1 MKRFYIKFF
10 VGFIFLSSLLYFSI
24 WWFFAGVAML
34 GVLTFY
40 HFYRLRIQAYEASLE
55 EMELKIDSL
64 QTQLDRSLLREDKA
78 VKETAQV
85 RQLKDKLLYS
95 MSHEIRTPMNGVLG
109 MAQLIT
115 GTPLTEEQKEYIDTI
130 RSSGQSLLTTVNS
143 ILASDILNNSKLEQ
157 LHKTKDNTDFD
168 LRDTVEETIVMF
180 SEKASNAGLE
190 LLFEINE
197 DVPLQ
202 LNGDNRRLREILMNL
217 LENAIK
223 FTPHGEVILTVQS
236 LSDDFN
242 RPVLRF
248 EVKDTGIGIAEE
260 QLKKLF
266 YSAPGREFYGG
277 EKKSAPG
284 LVVCR
289 KKAEMLGGKIEVQS
303 KPGFGSTFVFTVPMS
318 LRSSQEQN
326 VQQNIIRG
334 FAGRRVLIVD
344 DNQSSRNILSRQLQA
359 WNMLPQCSASGEQAI
374 EILERN
380 SQFDLLIADQAMP
393 QMNGLQLASIVK
405 NKFPQVKALLL
416 ATAANEVNKQEQ
428 ELFSAVMIKPVRQ
441 QVLRDH
447 IYAAMREPTREIK
460 TEASLQENILPATSN
475 LRILLAED
483 NLINQKIAVKL
494 LGKQGYQPAVASNGK
509 EAVEMWSR
517 GQFNMILMDVQMPEM
532 DGLDATRLIR
542 SRPNDQPVI
551 IAMTA
556 NVLQGDRDACIQA
569 GMDDYISKPVNPDE
583 LYRQLEKWSMII
595 EQRRKT
601 A

>member
-1 MKRFYIKFF
+1 M
-10 VGFIFLSSLLYFSI
+10 GFIFLSSLLYFSI

-85 RQLKDKLLYS
+85 RQLKEKLLYS

-236 LSDDFN
+236 LSDNFN

-447 IYAAMREPTREIK
+447 IYAAMREPKREIK
-460 TEASLQENILPATSN
+460 TEASLQENILPATRN
-475 LRILLAED
+475 LQILLAED

-494 LGKQGYQPAVASNGK
+494 LGKQGYQPAIASNGK

>member
-1 MKRFYIKFF
+1 M
-10 VGFIFLSSLLYFSI
+10 GFIFLSSLLYFSI
-24 WWFFAGVAML
+24 GWFLGGVAML
-34 GVLTFY
+34 GLLTFY
-40 HFYRLRIQAYEASLE
+40 HFYQLRLKAYETSVE

-85 RQLKDKLLYS
+85 RQLKEKLLYS

-109 MAQLIT
+109 MAQLLT
-115 GTPLTEEQKEYIDTI
+115 GTALTEEQKEYLDTI

-157 LHKTKDNTDFD
+157 LHKAKDNTDFD
-168 LRDTVEETIVMF
+168 LRDTVEETMGMF
-180 SEKASNAGLE
+180 SEKAATTGLE

-202 LNGDNRRLREILMNL
+202 LSGDNKRLREILMNL

-223 FTPHGEVILTVQS
+223 FTPHGEVVLTVQS
-236 LSDDFN
+236 LNNDIN

-248 EVKDTGIGIAEE
+248 EIKDTGIGIEDE

-266 YSAPGREFYGG
+266 YTAPGREFYGG
-277 EKKSAPG
+277 EKKSTSG

-303 KPGFGSTFVFTVPMS
+303 KPGFGSTFIFTVPLS
-318 LRSSQEQN
+318 LRSSQDQD

-359 WNMLPQCSASGEQAI
+359 WNMLPQCSASGEQAL
-374 EILERN
+374 EMLERN
-380 SQFDLLIADQAMP
+380 SQFEVLITDQAMP
-393 QMNGLQLASIVK
+393 HVNGLQLARIVK
-405 NKFPQVKALLL
+405 NKFPHIKVLLL
-416 ATAANEVNKQEQ
+416 ATAGNELDKQEQ
-428 ELFSAVMIKPVRQ
+428 ELFSAVMTKPVRQ
-441 QVLRDH
+441 QVLRDN
-447 IYAAMREPTREIK
+447 IYAAISEPPREIK
-460 TEASLQENILPATSN
+460 AEPGNQENILPGANN

-494 LGKQGYQPAVASNGK
+494 LGKQGYEPAIANNGK

-517 GQFNMILMDVQMPEM
+517 GQYNIILMDVQMPEM

-569 GMDDYISKPVNPDE
+569 GMDDYISKPVNPEE
-583 LYRQLEKWSMII
+583 LYRQLEKWSMVI

>member
-1 MKRFYIKFF
+1 M
-10 VGFIFLSSLLYFSI
+10 GFIFLSSLLYFSI

>member
-1 MKRFYIKFF
+1 M
-10 VGFIFLSSLLYFSI
+10 GFIFLSSLLYFSI

-85 RQLKDKLLYS
+85 RQLKEKLLYS

-130 RSSGQSLLTTVNS
+130 RSSGQSLLATVNS

-168 LRDTVEETIVMF
+168 LRDTVEETIVLF
-180 SEKASNAGLE
+180 SEKAANAGLE

-236 LSDDFN
+236 LNNDIN

-277 EKKSAPG
+277 EKKSASG

-344 DNQSSRNILSRQLQA
+344 DNQSSRNILSRQLQT
-359 WNMLPQCSASGEQAI
+359 WNMLPQCSVSGEQAI

-380 SQFDLLIADQAMP
+380 SQYDLLIADQAMP
-393 QMNGLQLASIVK
+393 QMNGLQLARIVK
-405 NKFPQVKALLL
+405 NKFQYVKILLL
-416 ATAANEVNKQEQ
+416 AAAGNEAYLQEQ
-428 ELFSAVMIKPVRQ
+428 ELFSAVMTKPVRQ
-441 QVLRDH
+441 QVLRDN
-447 IYAAMREPTREIK
+447 IYAAIREPSREIK
-460 TEASLQENILPATSN
+460 AETGLQENILPATSN

-483 NLINQKIAVKL
+483 NLINQKIAVKI
-494 LGKQGYQPAVASNGK
+494 LGKQGYEPAIASNGK

-517 GQFNMILMDVQMPEM
+517 GQYNMILMDVQMPEM

-569 GMDDYISKPVNPDE
+569 GMDDYISKPVNPEE

>member
-1 MKRFYIKFF
+1 

-85 RQLKDKLLYS
+85 RQLKEKLLYS

-236 LSDDFN
+236 LSDNFN

-447 IYAAMREPTREIK
+447 IYAAMREPKREIK
-460 TEASLQENILPATSN
+460 TEASLQENILPATRN
-475 LRILLAED
+475 LQILLAED

-494 LGKQGYQPAVASNGK
+494 LGKQGYQPAIASNGK

>member
-1 MKRFYIKFF
+1 M
-10 VGFIFLSSLLYFSI
+10 GFIFLSSLLYFSI

-85 RQLKDKLLYS
+85 RQLKEKLLYS

-130 RSSGQSLLTTVNS
+130 RSSGQSLLATVNS

-168 LRDTVEETIVMF
+168 LRDTVEETIVLF
-180 SEKASNAGLE
+180 SEKAANAGLE

-236 LSDDFN
+236 LNNDIN

-277 EKKSAPG
+277 EKKSASG

-359 WNMLPQCSASGEQAI
+359 WNMLPQCSISGEQAI

-380 SQFDLLIADQAMP
+380 SQYDLLIADQAMP
-393 QMNGLQLASIVK
+393 QMNGLQLARIVK
-405 NKFPQVKALLL
+405 NKFQYVKILLL
-416 ATAANEVNKQEQ
+416 AAAGNEAYLQEQ
-428 ELFSAVMIKPVRQ
+428 ELFSAVMTKPVRQ
-441 QVLRDH
+441 QVLRDN
-447 IYAAMREPTREIK
+447 IYAAIREPSREIK
-460 TEASLQENILPATSN
+460 AETGLQENILPATSN

-483 NLINQKIAVKL
+483 NLINQKIAVKI
-494 LGKQGYQPAVASNGK
+494 LGKQGYEPAIASNGK

-517 GQFNMILMDVQMPEM
+517 GQYNMILMDVQMPEM

-569 GMDDYISKPVNPDE
+569 GMDDYISKPVNPEE

>member
-1 MKRFYIKFF
+1 

-85 RQLKDKLLYS
+85 RQLKEKLLYS

-130 RSSGQSLLTTVNS
+130 RSSGQSLLATVNS

-168 LRDTVEETIVMF
+168 LRDTVEETIVLF
-180 SEKASNAGLE
+180 SEKAANAGLE

-236 LSDDFN
+236 LNNDIN

-277 EKKSAPG
+277 EKKSASG

-359 WNMLPQCSASGEQAI
+359 WNMLPQCSISGEQAI

-380 SQFDLLIADQAMP
+380 SQYDLLIADQAMP
-393 QMNGLQLASIVK
+393 QMNGLQLARIVK
-405 NKFPQVKALLL
+405 NKFQYVKILLL
-416 ATAANEVNKQEQ
+416 AAAGNEAYLQEQ
-428 ELFSAVMIKPVRQ
+428 ELFSAVMTKPVRQ
-441 QVLRDH
+441 QVLRDN
-447 IYAAMREPTREIK
+447 IYAAIREPSREIK
-460 TEASLQENILPATSN
+460 AETGLQENILPATSN

-483 NLINQKIAVKL
+483 NLINQKIAVKI
-494 LGKQGYQPAVASNGK
+494 LGKQGYEPAIASNGK

-517 GQFNMILMDVQMPEM
+517 GQYNMILMDVQMPEM

-569 GMDDYISKPVNPDE
+569 GMDDYISKPVNPEE